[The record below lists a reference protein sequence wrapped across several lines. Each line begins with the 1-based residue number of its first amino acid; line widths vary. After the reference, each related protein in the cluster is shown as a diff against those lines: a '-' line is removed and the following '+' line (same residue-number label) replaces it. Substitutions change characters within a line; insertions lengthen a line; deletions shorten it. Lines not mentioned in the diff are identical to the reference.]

1 MDTAMTGFGPMAAT
15 NKGSGG
21 APFHHYAVNGANVTV
36 MNDNKATVTPMNDKS
51 SILASKPFIGGKLRH

>member
-21 APFHHYAVNGANVTV
+21 APFHHYAAGGPKET
-36 MNDNKATVTPMNDKS
+36 TTPGQDKT

>member
-15 NKGSGG
+15 NKGA
-21 APFHHYAVNGANVTV
+21 APFNNQYPAAANGAVIVKDT
-36 MNDNKATVTPMNDKS
+36 KTPMQDKS